1 MEKDFLNKV
10 LSVKKLTTDKYEL
23 INWKVS
29 VQHRKESAKR
39 ISRVEPSLPAVY
51 QIES

>member
-10 LSVKKLTTDKYEL
+10 LSVKELTTDKYEL

-39 ISRVEPSLPAVY
+39 ISTEWSHPCQPC
-51 QIES
+51 IK